1 MSSKKFESELDEV
14 QLLFQHKQID
24 LCISKI
30 NKIIKNHKN
39 EFLPYNYRGIIFL
52 SLYRYPEALFD
63 FNKAISLNPKFAQG
77 YNNIALTYRSLGRRD
92 HALSAYKKSLNL
104 NPESIESQINI
115 GILYTE
121 LYLYPEAIE
130 SFNYV
135 LEKIPDHEHTHQ
147 LIADAYLKIFKYDMA
162 LQHHISANKINPS
175 NYLNYFLIGSHY
187 LSTGDRQKSSQYFRK
202 SLEINPTYCQA
213 YYGLSRVENLKLNDP
228 LFTQAINLLSKENL
242 PDDEKVF
249 LHFFIAKMYENNSN
263 TELFFKHLNQGCL
276 IQKEI
281 SQYNFDY
288 TRNLQKKI
296 ENIYEKYSLAL
307 KEIINKFSNIR
318 SEITPIFIVGMPRSG
333 TSLVEQILS
342 GHSLVFGAGELGII
356 HDEMEKIFFHDL
368 QQEEFIKKI
377 LKLRE
382 TYINF
387 LNVITDKAYVTDKLP
402 LNFHWLGFIK
412 LIFPNARIINIK
424 RDPIA
429 TAFSIYKTL
438 FVKGA
443 LNFSYSFSD
452 IIQYFKLY
460 ESTMSFWSRNLADDI
475 LNINYHELVENPK
488 FYINQMCEFIKL
500 PFEDSMIDISL
511 NTRPVHTAS
520 DLQMRDKIRS
530 ENAQSWKKYENFL
543 QEFVKGLT

>member
-1 MSSKKFESELDEV
+1 MLSKKIQSELDEV
-14 QLLFQHKQID
+14 QLLFGHKQID

-30 NKIIKNHKN
+30 NKIIKNHKK

-52 SLYRYPEALFD
+52 SLNRYPEALID
-63 FNKAISLNPKFAQG
+63 FSKAISLNPKFAQG
-77 YNNIALTYRSLGRRD
+77 YNNIALAYRSLNRKD
-92 HALSAYKKSLNL
+92 HALSAYKKSLSL
-104 NPESIESQINI
+104 NPESIEARINI

-135 LEKIPDHEHTHQ
+135 LKKIPDHEHTHQ
-147 LIADAYLKIFKYDMA
+147 LIADAYLKIFNYEHA

-175 NYLNYFLIGSHY
+175 NSLNYFLIGSHY
-187 LSTGDRQKSSQYFRK
+187 LWTGEREKSSQYFRK

-228 LFTQAINLLSKENL
+228 LFTQAINLLSKKNL

-249 LHFFIAKMYENNSN
+249 LHFFIAKIYENNSN
-263 TELFFKHLNQGCL
+263 SELFFKHLNQGCL
-276 IQKEI
+276 IQKEL
-281 SQYNFDY
+281 SQYNFDS
-288 TRNLQKKI
+288 TRNLQQNI
-296 ENIYEKYSLAL
+296 ENLYEKYSLAI
-307 KEIINKFSNIR
+307 KETISKCSSIK

-342 GHSLVFGAGELGII
+342 GHSMVFGAGELGII
-356 HDEMEKIFFHDL
+356 NDEMEKISLPDL
-368 QQEEFIKKI
+368 KQDEFIKNI
-377 LKLRE
+377 IKLRE
-382 TYINF
+382 NYINF
-387 LNVITDKAYVTDKLP
+387 LSVISNKAYVTDKLP

-412 LIFPNARIINIK
+412 LMFPNTRIVNIK

-452 IIQYFKLY
+452 IIQYLWLY
-460 ESTMSFWSRNLADDI
+460 DRTMNFWSRNLADDI
-475 LNINYHELVENPK
+475 LNINYHELVENPR
-488 FYINQMCEFIKL
+488 FGINQMCEFIGL
-500 PFEDSMIDISL
+500 PFEENMADISL
-511 NTRPVHTAS
+511 NNRPVHTAS
-520 DLQMRDKIRS
+520 DLQIRDKIRS
-530 ENAQSWKKYENFL
+530 ENTQSWKKYENFL
-543 QEFVKGLT
+543 QEFVKGLA

>member
-1 MSSKKFESELDEV
+1 
-14 QLLFQHKQID
+14 
-24 LCISKI
+24 
-30 NKIIKNHKN
+30 
-39 EFLPYNYRGIIFL
+39 
-52 SLYRYPEALFD
+52 RYD
-63 FNKAISLNPKFAQG
+63 K
-77 YNNIALTYRSLGRRD
+77 
-92 HALSAYKKSLNL
+92 
-104 NPESIESQINI
+104 
-115 GILYTE
+115 
-121 LYLYPEAIE
+121 
-130 SFNYV
+130 
-135 LEKIPDHEHTHQ
+135 
-147 LIADAYLKIFKYDMA
+147 A
-162 LQHHISANKINPS
+162 LQHHISANQINPS

-187 LSTGDRQKSSQYFRK
+187 LWTGDRQKSSQHFRK

-263 TELFFKHLNQGCL
+263 TELFFNYLNQGCL

-342 GHSLVFGAGELGII
+342 GHSKVFGAGELGII

-368 QQEEFIKKI
+368 KQEEFIKKI

-387 LNVITDKAYVTDKLP
+387 LNVITDNAYVTDKLP

-488 FYINQMCEFIKL
+488 FYINQMCEFIDL
-500 PFEDSMIDISL
+500 PFEDNMIDISL

-520 DLQMRDKIRS
+520 DLQMRNKIRS
-530 ENAQSWKKYENFL
+530 ENAQSWMKYESFL

>member
-52 SLYRYPEALFD
+52 SLYRYPEALID

-135 LEKIPDHEHTHQ
+135 LKKIPDHEHTHQ
-147 LIADAYLKIFKYDMA
+147 LIADAYLKIYRYDKA
-162 LQHHISANKINPS
+162 LQHHICANKINPS

-187 LSTGDRQKSSQYFRK
+187 LSTGERQKSLQCFRK

-213 YYGLSRVENLKLNDP
+213 YYGLSRVENLKLDDP
-228 LFTQAINLLSKENL
+228 LFTQAMNLLKSENI
-242 PDDEKVF
+242 PDNEKVF
-249 LHFFIAKMYENNSN
+249 LLFFIAKIYENNSN
-263 TELFFKHLNQGCL
+263 SELFFKYLNQGCL
-276 IQKEI
+276 IQKEL
-281 SQYNFDY
+281 SQYNFDS
-288 TRNLQKKI
+288 TINLQQNI
-296 ENIYEKYSLAL
+296 ENIYEKYNLAI
-307 KEIINKFSNIR
+307 KETINKLPNIK

-342 GHSLVFGAGELGII
+342 GHSMVFGAGELGII
-356 HDEMEKIFFHDL
+356 HDEMEKIFLPDL
-368 QQEEFIKKI
+368 KQDEFIKNI
-377 LKLRE
+377 IKLRE
-382 TYINF
+382 NYINF
-387 LNVITDKAYVTDKLP
+387 LSVISNKAYVTDKLP

-412 LIFPNARIINIK
+412 LMFPNARIINIK

-452 IIQYFKLY
+452 IIQYLRLY
-460 ESTMSFWSRNLADDI
+460 DRTMNFWSRNLPDDI
-475 LNINYHELVENPK
+475 LNINYHELVENPR
-488 FYINQMCEFIKL
+488 FGINQMCEFIGL
-500 PFEDSMIDISL
+500 PFEENMTDISL
-511 NTRPVHTAS
+511 NKRPVHTAS
-520 DLQMRDKIRS
+520 DLQIRDKIRS
-530 ENAQSWKKYENFL
+530 ENTQSWKKYENFL
-543 QEFVKGLT
+543 QEFVKGLA